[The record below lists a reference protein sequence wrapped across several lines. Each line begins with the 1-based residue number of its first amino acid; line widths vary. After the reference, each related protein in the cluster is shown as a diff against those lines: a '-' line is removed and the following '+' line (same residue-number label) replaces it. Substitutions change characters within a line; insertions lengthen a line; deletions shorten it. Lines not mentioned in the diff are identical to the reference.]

1 MRRRDDLVFT
11 MDEYDRRLAAVRGE
25 LARRGLDAMIVT
37 TPENIFYLTGYQ
49 TPGYYF
55 FQALVVPTEG
65 EPFMVTRL
73 LEDSNVQT
81 RTWIELSRPYADT
94 DSPITA
100 LRIALDEQGLAEKSI
115 GYEKHCYFFRASEQE
130 QLFVASPDSTFFDCS
145 GLIEKSRLVKSDEEI
160 TVMHRAAK
168 AADAGML
175 AGIAAVAEGVNEN
188 EVAAEIHH
196 AMLRAGSEYPAISP
210 FVASGWRC
218 SVGHATWEHRTI
230 EQGDCVFLEVGGCVH
245 RYHAS
250 QMRTVFVGDPT
261 PEVIEAEALILEA
274 MEAAMDA
281 IRPGITAGDVDMVCR
296 QVLARYSYGGTQ
308 ATRSGYSIGIAFAPD
323 WGEGHILSI
332 QPGERQPFEANMTF
346 HLIPWLQVPGI
357 AGIGLS
363 ETVRVTAGGCES
375 FSTIE
380 RKVFVQ

>member
-1 MRRRDDLVFT
+1 MRQRDDLVFT
-11 MDEYDRRLAAVRGE
+11 MAEFERRLGAVRAE
-25 LARRGLDAMIVT
+25 LAKRGLDAMIVT

-49 TPGYYF
+49 TPGYYY

-65 EPFMVTRL
+65 ECFMVTRL
-73 LEDSNVQT
+73 LEDTNVET
-81 RTWIELSRPYADT
+81 RTWISESRPYADT

-100 LRIALDEQGLAEKSI
+100 LRIALDEYGLAEKAI

-145 GLIEKSRLVKSDEEI
+145 ELIEQFRLIKSDEEI
-160 TVMHRAAK
+160 AVMRRAS
-168 AADAGML
+168 AATDAGMR
-175 AGIAAVAEGVNEN
+175 AGIDAVAEGVNEN
-188 EVAAEIHH
+188 EIAAEIHH

-218 SVGHATWEHRTI
+218 AVGHATWERRRV
-230 EQGDCVFLEVGGCVH
+230 ERGDCVFLEVGGCVH
-245 RYHAS
+245 RYHVA
-250 QMRTVFVGDPT
+250 QMRTVFVGEPSK
-261 PEVIEAEALILEA
+261 EVAEAEALIQEA
-274 MEAAMDA
+274 VDAAVDC
-281 IRPGITAGDVDMVCR
+281 IRPGITAGDVDTVCR
-296 QVLARYSYGGTQ
+296 QILARYPYGGTQ

-332 QPGERQPFEANMTF
+332 QPGEMRPLEQNMTF
-346 HLIPWLQVPGI
+346 HLIPWLIVPGI

-363 ETVRVTAGGCES
+363 ETVRVTDRGCEP
-375 FSTIE
+375 FSSTE